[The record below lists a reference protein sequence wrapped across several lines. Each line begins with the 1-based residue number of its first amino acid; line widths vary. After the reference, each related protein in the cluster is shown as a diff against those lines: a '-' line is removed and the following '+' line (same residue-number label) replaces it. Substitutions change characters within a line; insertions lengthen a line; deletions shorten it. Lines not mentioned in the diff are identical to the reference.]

1 MSVATDATDSAF
13 ALVLL
18 LAAAVTLLAYAVR
31 VARHGRV
38 HRARLDDQDRSALL
52 GRWVMEAAYWALEP
66 VARALVACR
75 VGPHALSW
83 ASLAGGV
90 VAGVAM
96 ASSRFGI
103 AAVSGTVSG
112 LLDTLDG
119 MVARHTGVAS
129 AVGEVLDASMDRCV
143 DFAVLAGI
151 AIAYRESLGLL
162 ALSLFALFGSF
173 MVSYS
178 TAKAEALSVSLP
190 PGCMR
195 RPARVFWLLA
205 GATASALLVP
215 WGGSHPSWRLSSAP
229 LLIALGLV
237 AVLSNLSAARRLWV
251 TARLA
256 GRQDLGRVVV
266 LHPGEASAPR
276 PQIAA
281 LLRRR
286 AR

>member
-1 MSVATDATDSAF
+1 MPAATDATDP
-13 ALVLL
+13 ALGLILL

-38 HRARLDDQDRSALL
+38 HHARVDRQDRSALL
-52 GRWVMEAAYWALEP
+52 GRWVMEAAYWALDP
-66 VARALVACR
+66 VARVLISCR

-90 VAGVAM
+90 VTGAAL

-112 LLDTLDG
+112 LLDVLDG
-119 MVARHTGVAS
+119 MVARHMGVAS
-129 AVGEVLDASMDRCV
+129 TMGEVLDASMDRCV

-205 GATASALLVP
+205 GATGSALLVP
-215 WGGSHPSWRLSSAP
+215 WGGSLQWWRLSSAP
-229 LLIALGLV
+229 LVIALGLV
-237 AVLSNLSAARRLWV
+237 AVLSNVSAARRLWV
-251 TARLA
+251 TAQLA
-256 GRQDLGRVVV
+256 GRQDRGRVVV
-266 LHPGEASAPR
+266 VHPGEARASRPR
-276 PQIAA
+276 MAA